1 MAKKKHKFKIN
12 GDTMLTIVV
21 SSLFFCVAITITG
34 IVLACFQIDISSI
47 VSSALLCFG
56 TELGICGLMKIYD
69 KNIEYSEERRRR
81 RQEREDNYGQGN

>member
-1 MAKKKHKFKIN
+1 M
-12 GDTMLTIVV
+12 TTVVV
-21 SSLFFCVAITITG
+21 SSLFFCVAVTITG

-56 TELGICGLMKIYD
+56 TELGICGLMKIFD
-69 KNIEYSEERRRR
+69 RNNEAQDRRAEERRRR